1 MTSVVPCLLS
11 APWASLP
18 CSHFSIFLLSLLLFL
33 LSLTSSLLL
42 APHALGVSLLGAAAL
57 GGPSPAT
64 SFGRIVLLVF
74 RLQGGVC
81 GIGLGLVVLACLIVL
96 AGSGC
101 PSFATPAGL
110 AVVVLSSQTLHD
122 RDILVLTVVHL
133 GTIDFGTLRDSVLLS
148 VSALT
153 QGLDKKI
160 QLTVGVVWG
169 GQSQWFPNCQW
180 FLTE

>member
-133 GTIDFGTLRDSVLLS
+133 GTPFAASRGAR
-148 VSALT
+148 
-153 QGLDKKI
+153 
-160 QLTVGVVWG
+160 VGVAAGVADRLHADQLG
-169 GQSQWFPNCQW
+169 LLPGRGQRLVDCPEHVGRFGH
-180 FLTE
+180 